1 MTNWAGVAWSRIQD
15 TPLASEARGL
25 IELNGLF
32 GCAYHNLEHVESMYQ
47 YLADTN
53 EPYDEAL
60 DWAILFHDIVYD
72 EKPEKEYRSMKTFAE
87 MAERFDGCTPDIW
100 ERDRVCKLIMYT
112 HDHVVTQYPG
122 SSAIV
127 RADLHGLTNGLTT
140 YQNFGKIMTESMK
153 LYNIDMVTFAENSEK
168 FMRGLLSRVSAN
180 VIIDPDYADFYSSV
194 CDGIAYTISLSQF
207 AQGIMK

>member
-1 MTNWAGVAWSRIQD
+1 MTNPMAFSWSRIQD
-15 TPLASEARGL
+15 TQLASEARGR
-25 IELNGLF
+25 IELNELA
-32 GCAYHNLEHVESMYQ
+32 GCTYHNLEHVESMYQ

-60 DWAILFHDIVYD
+60 DWAVLFHDIVYD
-72 EKPEKEYRSMKTFAE
+72 DQPEKELRSMKLFVE
-87 MAERFDGCTPDIW
+87 MAENFDGCTPDIW
-100 ERDRVCKLIMYT
+100 ERSKVTNLIMYT
-112 HDHVVTQYPG
+112 RDHVVKHPS

-153 LYNIDMVTFAENSEK
+153 LYNIDVVTFAENSEK

-180 VIIDPDYADFYSSV
+180 AIIDPDYADFYSSA

-207 AQGIMK
+207 AQGML